1 MKRAPVKKRYHHGD
15 LRHAALDIALD
26 ILERQGAQSLNL
38 RAVAERA
45 GVTPMALY
53 RHFDDK
59 AALLSAIGRHGFT
72 LLRQRMD
79 EATVEGPGWR
89 KLAAWG
95 VAYVLFARDHPDV
108 YRLMFGGPPTWQDE
122 AERASLPE
130 RPETVF
136 GLITA
141 LMRAELPAE
150 EVDLAMLTAS
160 SFIHGLASL
169 VIDRRLNPFP
179 PDVQQLT
186 SVVAEFFSKRL
197 FAGPGA
203 D

>member
-1 MKRAPVKKRYHHGD
+1 MKRPPVKKRYHHGD
-15 LRHAALDIALD
+15 LRQTALDIALD
-26 ILERQGAQSLNL
+26 ILERQGAEGLSL

-72 LLRQRMD
+72 LLRERMS
-79 EATVEGPGWR
+79 EAAVEGPGWR

-95 VAYVLFARDHPDV
+95 VAYVLFARDRPDI
-108 YRLMFGGPPTWQDE
+108 YRLMFGGPPAWQDD

-130 RPETVF
+130 RPDTVF
-136 GLITA
+136 GMMTA
-141 LMRAELPAE
+141 LLRAELPAE

-160 SFIHGLASL
+160 CFIHGLASQI
-169 VIDRRLNPFP
+169 VDRRLNPFP
-179 PDVQQLT
+179 PDVEQLT
-186 SVVAEFFSKRL
+186 RVVTAFFSRRL
-197 FAGPGA
+197 LTQA
-203 D
+203 